1 MTKILGE
8 SKRMDS
14 TQDQRSPLD
23 MFHQHVALNFLNS
36 GHFSD
41 GLSSDKR
48 PPWISSC
55 DQRENKQN
63 KLQIYLEN
71 FNPKWKLCLYG
82 SSAPSTTVPFK
93 IECPEELRIIQTL
106 L

>member
-1 MTKILGE
+1 MTKVLGE
-8 SKRMDS
+8 SKMMDS
-14 TQDQRSPLD
+14 TQDQRSLLD

-36 GHFSD
+36 GHFSN
-41 GLSSDKR
+41 GLSSDKC
-48 PPWISSC
+48 PLWISSC

-71 FNPKWKLCLYG
+71 FNPKWKLFLYS
-82 SSAPSTTVPFK
+82 SSAPSTAVPFK
-93 IECPEELRIIQTL
+93 IECPEERRIIQTL

>member
-8 SKRMDS
+8 SIRMDS

-55 DQRENKQN
+55 DQRENVLVL
-63 KLQIYLEN
+63 LQ
-71 FNPKWKLCLYG
+71 K
-82 SSAPSTTVPFK
+82 
-93 IECPEELRIIQTL
+93 
-106 L
+106 